1 MSNIASPG
9 IFKVFVVFEHP
20 DGRALGAAVVDMWKD
35 LTADLVVFDGVT
47 PDGST
52 RYDHVA
58 YSERKEG
65 EAPTPGTW
73 HY

>member
-47 PDGST
+47 TRHDG
-52 RYDHVA
+52 VA